1 MTITALPAAPQRSDA
16 PATFIAKADAFVAA
30 LPDMVTELNA
40 FAADLNNFATNGT
53 SATSLT
59 IGTGSK
65 SLTADTG
72 KSWQVGMIVRLAY
85 TTTATNWMSGEVT
98 AYNSGTGAMTVNV
111 TATSGS
117 GTYAAWSISAAAN
130 GGATLADVQAG
141 AVTWLGSVAGTNTIT
156 ASATPALAAYA
167 AGQRFAFAAANA
179 STGAVTL
186 NINSLGAKDVTR
198 DGTNALRDGDIAAGA
213 IVHVIYDGTRFQ
225 MLNQRQRVRLG
236 SPTGT
241 GNTSVAVSCDSSAL
255 GVSTSAANCVA
266 VGKSAGAAVTSG
278 AGNTLIGAQAGEAI
292 STQSNNTVVGYT
304 AMALGTGAGN
314 TIVGTQALSAGAAT
328 GSNNVVIGFQSA
340 LSTALTGSNNIIIG
354 YTATPAAAG
363 DSNTFTLGNSSIA
376 VLRCAQTSITSLSD
390 ARDKTE
396 IEDLDLGLGFVST
409 LQPRRF
415 RWNSR
420 EGMARDGELEAGF
433 IAQELAAAQTAA
445 GAEYLGLVLFSN
457 PEKLEAS
464 PGKLLPILVKAVQDL
479 AAETAD
485 LRARLAAAGI
495 P

>member
-98 AYNSGTGAMTVNV
+98 AYNSSTGAMTVNV

-167 AGQRFAFAAANA
+167 AGQRFAFAAANS

-186 NINSLGAKDVTR
+186 NIDSLGAKDVTR

-255 GVSTSAANCVA
+255 GSSTTAPYCVA
-266 VGKSAGAAVTSG
+266 VGKSAGAAITTGTS
-278 AGNTLIGAQAGEAI
+278 NTLIGAQAGE
-292 STQSNNTVVGYT
+292 SLTTQGS
-304 AMALGTGAGN
+304 N
-314 TIVGTQALSAGAAT
+314 TIVGAISGALATGTGNTVIGSGAFAAAAT
-328 GSNNVVIGFQSA
+328 GSNNVIIGNQCVIGQA
-340 LSTALTGSNNIIIG
+340 ITGTNNVAIG
-354 YTATPAAAG
+354 YAASLAAVG
-363 DSNTFTLGNSSIA
+363 DNHTFTLGNSSIA
-376 VLRCAQTSITSLSD
+376 VLRCAQTSITALSD

-396 IEDLDLGLGFVST
+396 IEDLDLGLAFVST

-420 EGMARDGELEAGF
+420 EGMARDGHLEAGF

-445 GAEYLGLVLFSN
+445 DAEYLGLVLFSN
-457 PEKLEAS
+457 PDKLEAS
-464 PGKLLPILVKAVQDL
+464 PGKLLPIIVQAIKDL
-479 AAETAD
+479 AAENAT